1 MGTDSNFNIFV
12 NYPPPDP
19 AAGVAFLHQNPIP
32 GGGIVRLTFATAAT
46 AAFFIIIISAPT
58 ANSDVQPGCESVP
71 WGFLGSQT
79 RSICDGPIQAD
90 GSWVRYRMVWVPAH
104 QVPLRTSCSAYG
116 CTTSGGYYVNE
127 QIITKEKYPVRAET
141 VLPNEPGWLPP
152 TYTDAS
158 GFTPVNFN

>member
-1 MGTDSNFNIFV
+1 M
-12 NYPPPDP
+12 
-19 AAGVAFLHQNPIP
+19 
-32 GGGIVRLTFATAAT
+32 RLTFAGAPAA
-46 AAFFIIIISAPT
+46 AIMFMISCAPI

-79 RSICDGPIQAD
+79 RSICDGPLHAD
-90 GSWVRYRMVWVPAH
+90 GSWIRYRMVWVPAH
-104 QVPLRTSCSAYG
+104 EVPIRTSCSTYS

-127 QIITKEKYPVRAET
+127 QIISKEKYPVRPET

-152 TYTDAS
+152 RYTDAS